1 MEYHGVQDELRSL
14 PLELIIY
21 ENDLL
26 IAHLKVKLIHIDKLR
41 EAQNNDLKSLKLK
54 QEVRSGLRIDFQI
67 KDDDVLKMGNR
78 LCVPQDEELRKVILK
93 EAHSARFTLVV

>member
-14 PLELIIY
+14 PLELRIY

-54 QEVRSGLRIDFQI
+54 
-67 KDDDVLKMGNR
+67 
-78 LCVPQDEELRKVILK
+78 
-93 EAHSARFTLVV
+93 